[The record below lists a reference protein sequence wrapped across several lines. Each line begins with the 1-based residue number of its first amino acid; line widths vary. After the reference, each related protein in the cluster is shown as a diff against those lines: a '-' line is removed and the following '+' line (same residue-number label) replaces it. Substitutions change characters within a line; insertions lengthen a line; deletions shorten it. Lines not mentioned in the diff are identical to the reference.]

1 MRLVK
6 TGTAF
11 ATRNDIHGSPYENLV
26 ILIVQRALVDYETLA
41 TKKVAF
47 LNTHDD
53 ETISITEI
61 VEFFE
66 GEYGRQLLDLVDLD
80 ARTLLEGLKK
90 RMLKRRK
97 DKRGLLSTRYK
108 IVKEERWQ
116 I

>member
-11 ATRNDIHGSPYENLV
+11 ATGNDIHGSPYENLV

-97 DKRGLLSTRYK
+97 DKRGGMCDR
-108 IVKEERWQ
+108 IRE

>member
-11 ATRNDIHGSPYENLV
+11 ATGNDIHGSPYENLV

-80 ARTLLEGLKK
+80 ARNL
-90 RMLKRRK
+90 LKRFK
-97 DKRGLLSTRYK
+97 SECS
-108 IVKEERWQ
+108 KEER
-116 I
+116 IKEVYSLPDIK

>member
-1 MRLVK
+1 MVK

-11 ATRNDIHGSPYENLV
+11 ATGNDIHGSPYENLV
-26 ILIVQRALVDYETLA
+26 ILIVQRALVDCETLA
-41 TKKVAF
+41 TKEVAF
-47 LNTHDD
+47 LNTHDN

-90 RMLKRRK
+90 CMLKRRK
-97 DKRGLLSTRYK
+97 DKRGGMCDR
-108 IVKEERWQ
+108 IRE

>member
-11 ATRNDIHGSPYENLV
+11 ATGNDIHGSPYENRRV
-26 ILIVQRALVDYETLA
+26 
-41 TKKVAF
+41 
-47 LNTHDD
+47 
-53 ETISITEI
+53 
-61 VEFFE
+61 FE
-66 GEYGRQLLDLVDLD
+66 SEYGRQLLDLVDLD

-97 DKRGLLSTRYK
+97 DKRGGMCDR
-108 IVKEERWQ
+108 IRE